1 MRKSNLL
8 STAACI
14 PATLILALLI
24 FSAGSGATMA
34 ATKGENDCIDNMFT
48 CMNGCAPLDG
58 DQYDL
63 CIKAC
68 RAAANVCIASLP
80 GSGSPADRNDKQS
93 ISTDDPP
100 NKPSKGVTGNTPP
113 PGSILDSGS
122 GLPQQGPARTGGG
135 RRD

>member
-1 MRKSNLL
+1 MHKSNLL

-24 FSAGSGATMA
+24 FATGSGAAVAMS
-34 ATKGENDCIDNMFT
+34 KGENDCIDNMIT
-48 CMNGCAPLDG
+48 CMNGCAPLGG

-68 RAAANVCIASLP
+68 RAAANVCLASLP
-80 GSGSPADRNDKQS
+80 GGGPASRNDKPN

-100 NKPSKGVTGNTPP
+100 NKPPKGVTGNSPP